1 VRAMDQRVWKK
12 PFRLVTAAS
21 AVVVAS
27 SVFMASSDV
36 HALEDWMEFSNDAGS
51 SWSQPFDRSFVR
63 RWESQPRRGYTT
75 LSNKNIAPTR
85 AAIKQYKDIVANGG
99 WKRIP
104 DVKLRAGVSD
114 PAVAALRQRLRI
126 TGDLEQRGGF
136 RETFD
141 YYVEK
146 ALKRA
151 QKRHGLS
158 PTGVLDSATRAALN
172 VSARAR
178 LRQLRLNLTRLNRLS
193 RQTSREDRYVF
204 VNIPAAQIEAVE
216 NGEVVSRHSAVV
228 GKPSRQTPIL
238 KSRIHELNFNKEW
251 ILPPTVIR
259 EDLVPKGRSMSRRGN
274 NVLERYGIDAYANY
288 DAYRRGDKLN
298 PRQINW
304 SSSQPMNL
312 FYAQEA
318 GNDNPLGFV
327 KLNFHNRH
335 AVYLHDTPSQSL
347 FGRNKRAESSG
358 CVRVQGV
365 EQLVAWVLR
374 DTPGWGIS
382 RVRQMKRTGETLDVK
397 VKNAVPLYMN
407 YVTAWATPDGVV
419 HFRRDIYGRD
429 GVGATASAY

>member
-1 VRAMDQRVWKK
+1 M
-12 PFRLVTAAS
+12 AS
-21 AVVVAS
+21 AMFVALCAPMS
-27 SVFMASSDV
+27 ASDDAV
-36 HALEDWMEFSNDAGS
+36 ALEDWMQFGDKPGS

-63 RWESQPRRGYTT
+63 RWESQPRRGYAT
-75 LSNKNIAPTR
+75 LSKENIEPTR
-85 AAIKQYKDIVANGG
+85 DAIRRYSEIVSNGG

-114 PAVAALRQRLRI
+114 RAVAVLRQRLRI
-126 TGDLEQRGGF
+126 SGDLEQRGGYTQ
-136 RETFD
+136 TFD

-146 ALKRA
+146 AVKRA

-158 PTGVLDSATRAALN
+158 PTGVVDRATRAALN
-172 VSARAR
+172 VSAQVR
-178 LRQLRLNLTRLNRLS
+178 LRQLRQNLNRLANLS
-193 RQTSREDRYVF
+193 RKTERDDRYVL

-216 NGEVVSRHSAVV
+216 NGQVVSRHSAVV

-238 KSRIHELNFNKEW
+238 DSRIHELNFNKEW

-259 EDLVPKGRSMSRRGN
+259 KDLVPKGRSMSQSGKS
-274 NVLERYGIDAYANY
+274 VLKRYGIDAYASY
-288 DAYRRGDKLN
+288 DAYRRGDKMN
-298 PRQINW
+298 PSSINW
-304 SSSQPMNL
+304 SSSQPLNL

-327 KLNFHNRH
+327 KLNFHNKH

-347 FGRNKRAESSG
+347 FGRNRRAESSG

-365 EQLVAWVLR
+365 QQLVSWVLR
-374 DTPGWGIS
+374 DTPGWSLS
-382 RVRQMKRTGETLDVK
+382 RVRQIKRSGERQDVD
-397 VKNAVPLYMN
+397 VTNPVPLYMD
-407 YVTAWATPDGVV
+407 YITAWATPDGVV

>member
-1 VRAMDQRVWKK
+1 MDQRVWKK

-75 LSNKNIAPTR
+75 LSKKNIAPTR

>member
-1 VRAMDQRVWKK
+1 MTKRVSNKRWGVR
-12 PFRLVTAAS
+12 FAAS
-21 AVVVAS
+21 ALAVSIGVPA
-27 SVFMASSDV
+27 MMTDRAI
-36 HALEDWMEFSNDAGS
+36 ALENWLQFGNDPGS
-51 SWSQPFDRSFVR
+51 SWSQPFDRSFIR
-63 RWESQPRRGYTT
+63 RWESQPRRGYAT
-75 LSNKNIAPTR
+75 LSKNNIKPTR
-85 AAIKQYKDIVANGG
+85 RAIETYRKIVADGG

-104 DVKLRAGVSD
+104 DVKLRSGISD
-114 PAVAALRQRLRI
+114 PAVAVLRRRLQI

-136 RETFD
+136 RNTFD

-146 ALKRA
+146 AVKRA

-158 PTGVLDSATRAALN
+158 PTGVVDSATRAALN
-172 VSARAR
+172 VSARSR
-178 LRQLRLNLTRLNRLS
+178 LRQLRRNLNRLASLS
-193 RQTSREDRYVF
+193 RQTARDDRYVL

-216 NGEVVSRHSAVV
+216 NGKVVSRHSAVV

-259 EDLVPKGRSMSRRGN
+259 EDLVPKGRSMSREGKS
-274 NVLERYGIDAYANY
+274 VLERYGIDAYANY
-288 DAYRRGDKLN
+288 DAYRRDDKLN
-298 PRQINW
+298 PRSINW
-304 SSSQPMNL
+304 SSSQPLNL
-312 FYAQEA
+312 VYAQDP

-347 FGRNKRAESSG
+347 FGRNRRAESSG

-374 DTPGWGIS
+374 DTPGWRLS
-382 RVRQMKRTGETLDVK
+382 RVRQMKRTGETLNVE
-397 VKNAVPLYMN
+397 VTNPVPLYMN
-407 YVTAWATPDGVV
+407 YITAWSTPDGVV

>member
-1 VRAMDQRVWKK
+1 MDQRVWKQ
-12 PFRLVTAAS
+12 PFRKFAAAS
-21 AVVVAS
+21 AAVLVS
-27 SVFMASSDV
+27 SVLIGSGERAV
-36 HALEDWMEFSNDAGS
+36 ALENWMQFDNSSGS
-51 SWSQPFDRSFVR
+51 SWSQPFDRSFVQ
-63 RWESQPRRGYTT
+63 RWESQPRRGYVT
-75 LSNKNIAPTR
+75 LSRNNVGPTR
-85 AAIKQYKDIVANGG
+85 AAIDQYAEIVANGG

-104 DVKLRAGVSD
+104 EVKLRPGMSD
-114 PAVAALRQRLRI
+114 PAVALLRQRLQI

-136 RETFD
+136 RDTFD

-146 ALKRA
+146 AVKRA

-158 PTGVLDSATRAALN
+158 PTGVLDNATRAALN
-172 VSARAR
+172 VPARAR
-178 LRQLRLNLTRLNRLS
+178 LRQLRLNLTRLNSLS
-193 RQTSREDRYVF
+193 RETEREDRYIF

-216 NGEVVSRHSAVV
+216 NGQVVSRHSTVV

-259 EDLVPKGRSMSRRGN
+259 KDLVPKGRSMSQRGQ
-274 NVLERYGIDAYANY
+274 NVLERYGIDAYASY
-288 DAYRRGDKLN
+288 DAYRRGDKLD

-304 SSSQPMNL
+304 SSSQPL
-312 FYAQEA
+312 DLVYAQDP

-335 AVYLHDTPSQSL
+335 MVYLHDTPSQSL

-365 EQLVAWVLR
+365 EQLTAWILR
-374 DTPGWGIS
+374 DTPGWS
-382 RVRQMKRTGETLDVK
+382 LARVQQMKRTGETQDVD
-397 VKNAVPLYMN
+397 VTNPVPLYMN
-407 YVTAWATPDGVV
+407 YITAWATPDGVV

>member
-1 VRAMDQRVWKK
+1 MNQRVWKK

-21 AVVVAS
+21 AILVAS

-36 HALEDWMEFSNDAGS
+36 RALEDWMEFSNDAGS

-85 AAIKQYKDIVANGG
+85 AAIEQYKDIVANGG

-158 PTGVLDSATRAALN
+158 PTGVLDRATRAALN
-172 VSARAR
+172 VPARAR

-216 NGEVVSRHSAVV
+216 NGEVVSRHSTVV

>member
-1 VRAMDQRVWKK
+1 MGELGFGTVLRKTLTAS
-12 PFRLVTAAS
+12 TAALAISVS
-21 AVVVAS
+21 A
-27 SVFMASSDV
+27 MSSDRAV
-36 HALEDWMEFSNDAGS
+36 ALDDWMQFGDKPGS
-51 SWSQPFDRSFVR
+51 TWSQPFDRSFVR
-63 RWESQPRRGYTT
+63 RWESQPRRGYAT
-75 LSNKNIAPTR
+75 LSRDNLEPSR
-85 AAIKQYKDIVANGG
+85 AAIRQYADIVKNGG
-99 WKRIP
+99 WPRIP
-104 DVKLRAGVSD
+104 DVKLRSGVSD
-114 PAVAALRQRLRI
+114 PAVAALRKRLRVS
-126 TGDLEQRGGF
+126 GDLEQRGGYQQ
-136 RETFD
+136 TFD

-151 QKRHGLS
+151 QQRHGLT

-172 VSARAR
+172 VSARTR
-178 LRQLRLNLTRLNRLS
+178 LQQLRRNLGRISRLS
-193 RQTSREDRYVF
+193 KKVARDKRYVL

-216 NGEVVSRHSAVV
+216 NGKVVSRHSAVI

-238 KSRIHELNFNKEW
+238 QSRIHEINFNKEW

-259 EDLVPKGRSMSRRGN
+259 EDLVPKGRSMSKAGK

-288 DAYRRGDKLN
+288 DAYKRGDKLN
-298 PRQINW
+298 PRSINW

-312 FYAQEA
+312 LYAQEP

-347 FGRNKRAESSG
+347 FGRNYRAESSG

-374 DTPGWGIS
+374 DTAGWSLS
-382 RVRQMKRTGETLDVK
+382 RVRQMQRTGETMFVDVK
-397 VKNAVPLYMN
+397 NPVTLYMN

>member
-1 VRAMDQRVWKK
+1 MNQRVWKRTLRMAVK
-12 PFRLVTAAS
+12 AS
-21 AVVVAS
+21 AIVVAS
-27 SVFMASSDV
+27 SVFLVPSERAV
-36 HALEDWMEFSNDAGS
+36 ALDNWMEFDDTSGS

-63 RWESQPRRGYTT
+63 RWESQPRRGYAT
-75 LSNKNIAPTR
+75 LSKKNIEASR
-85 AAIKQYKDIVANGG
+85 AAIERYENIVANGG

-104 DVKLRAGVSD
+104 DVKLRAGMSD
-114 PAVAALRQRLRI
+114 PAVAVLRQRLRI
-126 TGDLEQRGGF
+126 IGDLEQRGGF
-136 RETFD
+136 RNTFD

-146 ALKRA
+146 AVKRA
-151 QKRHGLS
+151 QKRHGLT
-158 PTGVLDSATRAALN
+158 PTGVLDNATRAALN
-172 VSARAR
+172 VSARTR
-178 LRQLRLNLTRLNRLS
+178 LRQLRLNLNRLRTLS
-193 RQTSREDRYVF
+193 RQTGRDDRYVL

-216 NGEVVSRHSAVV
+216 NGEVVSRHAAVV
-228 GKPSRQTPIL
+228 GKPDRQTPIL

-259 EDLVPKGRSMSRRGN
+259 EDLVPKGRSMNRRGR

-298 PRQINW
+298 PRRINW
-304 SSSQPMNL
+304 SSSQPLNL

-397 VKNAVPLYMN
+397 VKNPVPLYMN
-407 YVTAWATPDGVV
+407 YITAWATPDGVV

>member
-1 VRAMDQRVWKK
+1 MDKRVSKK
-12 PFRLVTAAS
+12 RLRTTVMAS
-21 AVVVAS
+21 AMFVALCAPMS
-27 SVFMASSDV
+27 ASDDAV
-36 HALEDWMEFSNDAGS
+36 ALEDWMQFGDKPGS

-63 RWESQPRRGYTT
+63 RWESQPRRGYAT
-75 LSNKNIAPTR
+75 LSKENIEPTR
-85 AAIKQYKDIVANGG
+85 DAIRRYSEIVSNGG

-114 PAVAALRQRLRI
+114 RAVAVLRQRLRI
-126 TGDLEQRGGF
+126 SGDLEQRGGYTQ
-136 RETFD
+136 TFD

-146 ALKRA
+146 AVKRA

-158 PTGVLDSATRAALN
+158 PTGVVDRATRAALN
-172 VSARAR
+172 VSAQVR
-178 LRQLRLNLTRLNRLS
+178 LRQLRQNLNRLANLS
-193 RQTSREDRYVF
+193 RKTERDDRYVL

-216 NGEVVSRHSAVV
+216 NGQVVSRHSAVV

-238 KSRIHELNFNKEW
+238 DSRIHELNFNKEW

-259 EDLVPKGRSMSRRGN
+259 KDLVPKGRSMSQSGKS
-274 NVLERYGIDAYANY
+274 VLKRYGIDAYASY
-288 DAYRRGDKLN
+288 DAYRRGDKMN
-298 PRQINW
+298 PSSINW
-304 SSSQPMNL
+304 SSSQPLNL

-327 KLNFHNRH
+327 KLNFHNKH

-347 FGRNKRAESSG
+347 FGRNRRAESSG

-365 EQLVAWVLR
+365 QQLVSWVLR
-374 DTPGWGIS
+374 DTPGWSLS
-382 RVRQMKRTGETLDVK
+382 RVRQIKRSGERQDVD
-397 VKNAVPLYMN
+397 VTNPVPLYMD
-407 YVTAWATPDGVV
+407 YITAWATPDGVV

>member
-1 VRAMDQRVWKK
+1 MR
-12 PFRLVTAAS
+12 RLRTAGLVS
-21 AVVVAS
+21 TLLLAS
-27 SVFMASSDV
+27 SVVMAPNQPA
-36 HALEDWMEFSNDAGS
+36 HALENWIQFSDESKS

-63 RWESQPRRGYTT
+63 RWESQPRRGYAT
-75 LSNKNIAPTR
+75 LSEKNIRPTR
-85 AAIKQYKDIVANGG
+85 AAIEQYKKIVADGG

-104 DVKLRAGVSD
+104 DVKLRAGISD
-114 PAVAALRQRLRI
+114 PAVAILRQRLSMS
-126 TGDLEQRGGF
+126 GDLEQRGGF
-136 RETFD
+136 RNTFD

-151 QKRHGLS
+151 QKRHGLT
-158 PTGVLDSATRAALN
+158 PTGVLDDATRVALN
-172 VSARAR
+172 VSARTR
-178 LRQLRLNLTRLNRLS
+178 LRQLRLNLNRLIQLS
-193 RQTSREDRYVF
+193 RKTGRDDRYVL

-216 NGEVVSRHSAVV
+216 NGNVVSRHSAVV
-228 GKPSRQTPIL
+228 GKATRQTPVL
-238 KSRIHELNFNKEW
+238 ESRIHELNFNKEW

-259 EDLVPKGRSMSRRGN
+259 EDLVPKGRSMSRDGKS
-274 NVLERYGIDAYANY
+274 VLDRYGIDAYANY
-288 DAYRRGDKLN
+288 DAYRRGDKLR

-304 SSSQPMNL
+304 SSSRPLNL

-374 DTPGWGIS
+374 DTPGWSIS
-382 RVRQMKRTGETLDVK
+382 RVRQMKRTGETQDVN
-397 VKNAVPLYMN
+397 VKNPVPLYMR
-407 YVTAWATPDGVV
+407 YVTGWTTPDGVV

>member
-1 VRAMDQRVWKK
+1 MKKRVCTQRLK
-12 PFRLVTAAS
+12 LGLTAAVLS
-21 AVVVAS
+21 IGVAMPAFTS
-27 SVFMASSDV
+27 ERAT
-36 HALEDWMEFSNDAGS
+36 ALDNWMQFDNDRGS

-75 LSNKNIAPTR
+75 LSKKNIEPTR
-85 AAIKQYKDIVANGG
+85 RAIESYRQIVANGG

-104 DVKLRAGVSD
+104 DVKLRAGISD
-114 PAVAALRQRLRI
+114 PAVASLRQRLRI
-126 TGDLEQRGGF
+126 SGDLEQRGGF
-136 RETFD
+136 RNTFD

-146 ALKRA
+146 AVKRA

-158 PTGVLDSATRAALN
+158 PTGVVDSATRAALN
-172 VSARAR
+172 VSARTR
-178 LRQLRLNLTRLNRLS
+178 LRQLRRNLNRL
-193 RQTSREDRYVF
+193 TSLARKTANDDRYVF

-216 NGEVVSRHSAVV
+216 NGRVVSRHAAVV
-228 GKPSRQTPIL
+228 GKPSRQTPVL
-238 KSRIHELNFNKEW
+238 TSRIHELNFNKEW

-259 EDLVPKGRSMSRRGN
+259 EDLVPKGRSMSRQGKS
-274 NVLERYGIDAYANY
+274 VLERYGIDAYASY
-288 DAYRRGDKLN
+288 DAYRRGDKLSS
-298 PRQINW
+298 RAINW
-304 SSSQPMNL
+304 SSSQPLNL

-347 FGRNKRAESSG
+347 FGRNRRAESSG

-365 EQLVAWVLR
+365 EKLVAWVLR

-397 VKNAVPLYMN
+397 VNNAVTLYMN
-407 YVTAWATPDGVV
+407 YITAWSTPDGVV

>member
-1 VRAMDQRVWKK
+1 MDQRVWKK

-21 AVVVAS
+21 AVLVAS
-27 SVFMASSDV
+27 SIFMASSDV

-75 LSNKNIAPTR
+75 LSKKNIAPTR

>member
-1 VRAMDQRVWKK
+1 MDQRVWKK

>member
-1 VRAMDQRVWKK
+1 MDQQVSKR
-12 PFRLVTAAS
+12 PFRWVVAAS
-21 AVVVAS
+21 AIVLAS
-27 SVFMASSDV
+27 SILIGSGDRAV
-36 HALEDWMEFSNDAGS
+36 ALENWMQFDDTSGS

-63 RWESQPRRGYTT
+63 RWESQPRRGYAT
-75 LSNKNIAPTR
+75 LSQKNIAPTR
-85 AAIKQYKDIVANGG
+85 AAIDKYEEIVANGG

-104 DVKLRAGVSD
+104 DVKLRAGSSD
-114 PAVAALRQRLRI
+114 PAVAVLRQRLRI
-126 TGDLEQRGGF
+126 SGDLEQSGGF
-136 RETFD
+136 RNTFD

-204 VNIPAAQIEAVE
+204 VNIPAAQIEAVS

-259 EDLVPKGRSMSRRGN
+259 EDLVPKGRSMSQRGES
-274 NVLERYGIDAYANY
+274 VLDRYGIDAYASY

-298 PRQINW
+298 PRSINW
-304 SSSQPMNL
+304 SSSQPLNL
-312 FYAQEA
+312 LYAQDP

-365 EQLVAWVLR
+365 EQLVAWVLK

-397 VKNAVPLYMN
+397 VVNPVTLYMN
-407 YVTAWATPDGVV
+407 YVTAWSTPDGVV

>member
-1 VRAMDQRVWKK
+1 MDQRVWKK

-21 AVVVAS
+21 AVLVAS

-75 LSNKNIAPTR
+75 LSKKNIAPTR

>member
-1 VRAMDQRVWKK
+1 MDQRVWKK

-21 AVVVAS
+21 AVLVAS

>member
-1 VRAMDQRVWKK
+1 
-12 PFRLVTAAS
+12 
-21 AVVVAS
+21 
-27 SVFMASSDV
+27 MAPNQPA
-36 HALEDWMEFSNDAGS
+36 HALENWIQFNDESKS

-63 RWESQPRRGYTT
+63 RWESQPRRGYAT
-75 LSNKNIAPTR
+75 LSEKNIRPTR
-85 AAIKQYKDIVANGG
+85 AAIEQYKKIVADGG

-104 DVKLRAGVSD
+104 DVKLRAGISD
-114 PAVAALRQRLRI
+114 PAVAILRQRLSMS
-126 TGDLEQRGGF
+126 GDLEQRGGF
-136 RETFD
+136 RNTFD

-151 QKRHGLS
+151 QKRHGLT
-158 PTGVLDSATRAALN
+158 PTGVLDDATRVALN
-172 VSARAR
+172 VSARTR
-178 LRQLRLNLTRLNRLS
+178 LRQLRLNLNRLNRLS
-193 RQTSREDRYVF
+193 RKTGRDDRYVL

-216 NGEVVSRHSAVV
+216 NGNVVSRHSAVV
-228 GKPSRQTPIL
+228 GKATRQTPVL
-238 KSRIHELNFNKEW
+238 ESRIHELNFNKEW

-259 EDLVPKGRSMSRRGN
+259 EDLVPKGRSMSRDGKS
-274 NVLERYGIDAYANY
+274 VLERYGIDAYANY
-288 DAYRRGDKLN
+288 DAYRRGDKLR

-304 SSSQPMNL
+304 SSSRPLSL
-312 FYAQEA
+312 FYAQDA

-374 DTPGWGIS
+374 DTPGWSIS
-382 RVRQMKRTGETLDVK
+382 RVRQMKRTGETQDVK
-397 VKNAVPLYMN
+397 VKNPVPLYMR
-407 YVTAWATPDGVV
+407 YVTGWTTPDGVV

>member
-1 VRAMDQRVWKK
+1 MNQRVWKK

-21 AVVVAS
+21 AVLVAS

-36 HALEDWMEFSNDAGS
+36 RALEDWMEFSNDAGS

-85 AAIKQYKDIVANGG
+85 AAIEQYKDIVANGG

-158 PTGVLDSATRAALN
+158 PTGVLDRATRAALN
-172 VSARAR
+172 VPARAR

-216 NGEVVSRHSAVV
+216 NGEVVSRHSTVV